1 MYTKTLR
8 NLTIIREELEGLLDN
23 HSEKLL
29 NTKSVDLQDD
39 IEKNIINV
47 LNEVI
52 EQIDVITENIETG
65 SYDST
70 DDFSDDY

>member
-1 MYTKTLR
+1 MYTKTLKH
-8 NLTIIREELEGLLDN
+8 LTVIREELEELLDE

-29 NTKSVDLQDD
+29 NTKSIDLQDD

-47 LNEVI
+47 LNEVV

-65 SYDST
+65 SYESN
-70 DDFSDDY
+70 DDFNDDY

>member
-1 MYTKTLR
+1 MHTKTLKH
-8 NLTIIREELEGLLDN
+8 LTVIREELEGLLDE

-29 NTKSVDLQDD
+29 NTKSIDLQDD

-47 LNEVI
+47 LNEVV

-65 SYDST
+65 SYESN
-70 DDFSDDY
+70 DDFNDDY